1 MNSLL
6 SHQSKHG
13 TAEWVKCTTDT
24 TTSTTGIEGTGWG
37 EKKNLLLGLL
47 AWVLQNSNFRCQ
59 LHRYNIQKKLYQQ

>member
-37 EKKNLLLGLL
+37 EKKIWFGLTGLGT
-47 AWVLQNSNFRCQ
+47 SKF
-59 LHRYNIQKKLYQQ
+59 KF